1 MFFLKWG
8 AKPKQRK
15 PFIQQTVTKKDEGVS
30 ILFEYQLMTDE
41 QKDLVKMVR
50 QMLDKELAPIVA
62 DIDKSGEYPM
72 EIHTKMG
79 EMGFFA
85 MDVPAEYGGVGL
97 DAETIC
103 HVREALGYVDAGFAC
118 SFSASTFG
126 IKPVLLFGTEE
137 QKHYYAEK
145 LVAGKISAN
154 CMTEPQ
160 SGSDLGNTK
169 TKAVRDGDYYIIN
182 GRKCFAT
189 NGGLADIYTIGAST
203 DPAAGNR
210 GISLFIIDRDTPGI
224 SVGKEEDKMGI
235 RASNTTD
242 VVFEDV
248 RIPVKNRVGEENAGF
263 KMMLKVL
270 SRTRP
275 TGMAPGLGV
284 AQHALDLAVNYAR
297 TRVAF
302 GGPIGKKQ
310 AIQFKLADMEIGIQ
324 TARQQLLY
332 NAKLIDQG
340 IYDSR
345 LGSVTKTY
353 VADVAMMCAHNAMQI
368 FGGYGY
374 SRGYPVEKLFRDAR
388 IFSLFEG
395 TNEIQRMS
403 IGGGLLGKLK

>member
-1 MFFLKWG
+1 M
-8 AKPKQRK
+8 
-15 PFIQQTVTKKDEGVS
+15 
-30 ILFEYQLMTDE
+30 FEYQMMTEE
-41 QKDLVKMVR
+41 QKDLVRMVR
-50 QMLDKELAPIVA
+50 QLLDKELAPIVPE
-62 DIDKSGEYPM
+62 IDRTGRYPM
-72 EIHTKMG
+72 EIHNKLG

-85 MDVPAEYGGVGL
+85 MDVPEEYGGVGL

-103 HVREALGYVDAGFAC
+103 HVREAMGYVDAGFAC

-169 TKAVRDGDYYIIN
+169 TKAVRDGDYYVIN
-182 GRKCFAT
+182 GRKCFAI

-203 DPAAGNR
+203 DPSMGNK
-210 GISLFIIDRDTPGI
+210 GISLFIIDRDTPGV

-248 RIPVKNRVGEENAGF
+248 RIPVKNRIGEENAGF

-275 TGMAPGLGV
+275 TGMAPGLGL
-284 AQHALDLAVNYAR
+284 AQHALDLAVDYAR

-302 GGPIGKKQ
+302 GAPIGKKQ
-310 AIQFKLADMEIGIQ
+310 AIQFNLADMEIGVQ
-324 TARQQLLY
+324 TARQQMLY

-353 VADVAMMCAHNAMQI
+353 VADVAMMCATNAMQI

-374 SRGYPVEKLFRDAR
+374 SREYPIEKMFRDAR

-403 IGGGLLGKLK
+403 IGLGLLGKMK

>member
-1 MFFLKWG
+1 M
-8 AKPKQRK
+8 
-15 PFIQQTVTKKDEGVS
+15 
-30 ILFEYQLMTDE
+30 FEYQLMTDE
-41 QKDLVKMVR
+41 QKELVKMVR
-50 QMLDKELAPIVA
+50 QMLDKELAPIVPE
-62 DIDKSGEYPM
+62 IDKKGEYPM
-72 EIHTKMG
+72 EIHNRMG

-85 MDVPAEYGGVGL
+85 MDVPEEYGGVGL

-126 IKPVLLFGTEE
+126 IKPVLLFGSEE
-137 QKHYYAEK
+137 QKHEYGERLA
-145 LVAGKISAN
+145 AGEISAN

-169 TKAVRDGDYYIIN
+169 TKAVRDGDYYVIN

-189 NGGLADIYTIGAST
+189 NGGLASIYTIGAST
-203 DPAAGNR
+203 DPEAGNR
-210 GISLFIIDRDTPGI
+210 GISLFIIPRDTPGV
-224 SVGKEEDKMGI
+224 SVGKDEDKMGL
-235 RASNTTD
+235 RGSNTTD

-248 RIPVKNRVGEENAGF
+248 RIPVANRIGEENAGF
-263 KMMLKVL
+263 KMMMKVL
-270 SRTRP
+270 ARTRP

-284 AQHALDLAVNYAR
+284 AQRALDLAVQYSR
-297 TRVAF
+297 ERVAF

-310 AIQFKLADMEIGIQ
+310 AIQFKLADMEIGVQ

-332 NAKLIDQG
+332 NARLIDQG

-345 LGSVTKTY
+345 LGSVTKAY
-353 VADVAMMCAHNAMQI
+353 VADVAMKCAHEAMQI
-368 FGGYGY
+368 YGGYGY
-374 SRGYPVEKLFRDAR
+374 SREYPIEKLFRDAR

-403 IGGGLLGKLK
+403 IGGALVGKLKK

>member
-1 MFFLKWG
+1 M
-8 AKPKQRK
+8 
-15 PFIQQTVTKKDEGVS
+15 
-30 ILFEYQLMTDE
+30 FEYQLMTDE
-41 QKDLVKMVR
+41 QKELVKMVR
-50 QMLDKELAPIVA
+50 QMLDKELAPIVPE
-62 DIDKSGEYPM
+62 IDKKGEYPM
-72 EIHTKMG
+72 EIHKRMG

-85 MDVPAEYGGVGL
+85 MDVPEEYGGVGL

-137 QKHYYAEK
+137 QKHEYGERLA
-145 LVAGKISAN
+145 AGEISAN

-169 TKAVRDGDYYIIN
+169 TKAVRDGDYYVIN

-189 NGGLADIYTIGAST
+189 NGGLASIYTIGAST
-203 DPAAGNR
+203 DPEAGNR
-210 GISLFIIDRDTPGI
+210 GISLFIIPRDTPGV
-224 SVGKEEDKMGI
+224 SVGKDEDKMGL

-248 RIPVKNRVGEENAGF
+248 RIPVANRIGEENAGF
-263 KMMLKVL
+263 KMMMKVL

-284 AQHALDLAVNYAR
+284 AQRALDLAVQYSR
-297 TRVAF
+297 ERVAF

-310 AIQFKLADMEIGIQ
+310 AIQFKLADMEIGVQ
-324 TARQQLLY
+324 TARQQLIY

-345 LGSVTKTY
+345 LGSVTKAY
-353 VADVAMMCAHNAMQI
+353 VADVAMMCAHEAMQI
-368 FGGYGY
+368 YGGYGY
-374 SRGYPVEKLFRDAR
+374 SREYPIEKLFRDAR

-403 IGGGLLGKLK
+403 IGGALVGKLKK

>member
-1 MFFLKWG
+1 M
-8 AKPKQRK
+8 
-15 PFIQQTVTKKDEGVS
+15 
-30 ILFEYQLMTDE
+30 FEYQLMTDE
-41 QKDLVKMVR
+41 QKELVKMVR
-50 QMLDKELAPIVA
+50 QMLDKELAPIVPE
-62 DIDKSGEYPM
+62 IDQKGEYPM
-72 EIHTKMG
+72 EIHKRMG

-85 MDVPAEYGGVGL
+85 MDVPEEYGGVGL

-137 QKHYYAEK
+137 QKHEYGERLA
-145 LVAGKISAN
+145 AGEISAN

-169 TKAVRDGDYYIIN
+169 TKAVRDGDYYVIN

-189 NGGLADIYTIGAST
+189 NGGLASIYTIGAST
-203 DPAAGNR
+203 DPEAGNR
-210 GISLFIIDRDTPGI
+210 GISLFIIPRDTPGV
-224 SVGKEEDKMGI
+224 SVGKDEDKMGL

-248 RIPVKNRVGEENAGF
+248 RIPMTNRIGEENAGF
-263 KMMLKVL
+263 KMMMKVL

-284 AQHALDLAVNYAR
+284 AQRALDLAVQYSR
-297 TRVAF
+297 ERVAF
-302 GGPIGKKQ
+302 GSPIGKKQ
-310 AIQFKLADMEIGIQ
+310 AIQFKLADMEIGVL
-324 TARQQLLY
+324 TARQQLIY
-332 NAKLIDQG
+332 NARLIDQG

-345 LGSVTKTY
+345 LGSVTKAY
-353 VADVAMMCAHNAMQI
+353 VADVAMKCAHEAMQI
-368 FGGYGY
+368 YGGYGY
-374 SRGYPVEKLFRDAR
+374 SREYPIEKLFRDAR

-403 IGGGLLGKLK
+403 IGGALVGKLKK

>member
-1 MFFLKWG
+1 M
-8 AKPKQRK
+8 
-15 PFIQQTVTKKDEGVS
+15 
-30 ILFEYQLMTDE
+30 FEYQLMTDE
-41 QKDLVKMVR
+41 QKELVKMVR
-50 QMLDKELAPIVA
+50 QMLDKELAPIVPE
-62 DIDKSGEYPM
+62 IDKKGEYPM
-72 EIHTKMG
+72 EIHNRMG

-85 MDVPAEYGGVGL
+85 MDVPEEYGGVGL

-126 IKPVLLFGTEE
+126 IKPVLLFGSEE
-137 QKHYYAEK
+137 QKHEYGERLA
-145 LVAGKISAN
+145 AGEISAN

-169 TKAVRDGDYYIIN
+169 TKAVRDGDYYVIN

-189 NGGLADIYTIGAST
+189 NGGLASIYTIGAST
-203 DPAAGNR
+203 DPEAGNR
-210 GISLFIIDRDTPGI
+210 GISLFIIPRDTPGV
-224 SVGKEEDKMGI
+224 SVGKDEDKMGL
-235 RASNTTD
+235 RGSNTTD

-248 RIPVKNRVGEENAGF
+248 RIPVANRIGEENAGF
-263 KMMLKVL
+263 KMMMKVL

-284 AQHALDLAVNYAR
+284 AQRALDLAVQYSR
-297 TRVAF
+297 ERVAF

-310 AIQFKLADMEIGIQ
+310 AIQFKLADMEIGVQ

-332 NAKLIDQG
+332 NARLIDQG

-345 LGSVTKTY
+345 LGSVTKAY
-353 VADVAMMCAHNAMQI
+353 VADVAMKCAHEAMQI
-368 FGGYGY
+368 YGGYGY
-374 SRGYPVEKLFRDAR
+374 SREYPIEKLFRDAR

-403 IGGGLLGKLK
+403 IGGALVGKLKK

>member
-1 MFFLKWG
+1 M
-8 AKPKQRK
+8 
-15 PFIQQTVTKKDEGVS
+15 
-30 ILFEYQLMTDE
+30 FEYQLMTDE
-41 QKDLVKMVR
+41 QKDLVRMAR
-50 QMLDKELAPIVA
+50 QLLDKELAPILNQV
-62 DIDKSGEYPM
+62 DRDGHYPM
-72 EIHTKMG
+72 EIHNKLG

-85 MDVPAEYGGVGL
+85 MDIPEVYGGLGL
-97 DAETIC
+97 DAATIC
-103 HVREALGYVDAGFAC
+103 HVREAMGYVDAGFAC
-118 SFSASTFG
+118 SFSAATFG

-137 QKHYYAEK
+137 QKHAYAEK
-145 LVAGKISAN
+145 LVSGKISAN

-160 SGSDLGNTK
+160 SGSDLGNTR
-169 TKAVRDGDYYIIN
+169 TKAVRDGDDYIIN

-203 DPAAGNR
+203 DLSLGNR
-210 GISLFIIDRDTPGI
+210 GISLFIIDRDTPGV
-224 SVGKEEDKMGI
+224 SVGKEEDKLGI

-248 RIPVKNRVGEENAGF
+248 RIPVKNRIGEEKAGF
-263 KMMLKVL
+263 KMMMTVL
-270 SRTRP
+270 ARTRP

-284 AQHALDLAVNYAR
+284 AQHALDLAVEYAR
-297 TRVAF
+297 QRVAF

-310 AIQFKLADMEIGIQ
+310 AIQFKLADMEIGVQ

-332 NAKLIDQG
+332 NAALIDQG

-353 VADVAMMCAHNAMQI
+353 VADVAMQCATTAMQI

-374 SRGYPVEKLFRDAR
+374 SREYPVEKLFRDAR

-395 TNEIQRMS
+395 TNEIQRMT
-403 IGGGLLGKLK
+403 IGSGLVGRL

>member
-1 MFFLKWG
+1 
-8 AKPKQRK
+8 
-15 PFIQQTVTKKDEGVS
+15 
-30 ILFEYQLMTDE
+30 
-41 QKDLVKMVR
+41 
-50 QMLDKELAPIVA
+50 
-62 DIDKSGEYPM
+62 
-72 EIHTKMG
+72 
-79 EMGFFA
+79 
-85 MDVPAEYGGVGL
+85 
-97 DAETIC
+97 
-103 HVREALGYVDAGFAC
+103 
-118 SFSASTFG
+118 
-126 IKPVLLFGTEE
+126 
-137 QKHYYAEK
+137 
-145 LVAGKISAN
+145 
-154 CMTEPQ
+154 
-160 SGSDLGNTK
+160 
-169 TKAVRDGDYYIIN
+169 
-182 GRKCFAT
+182 
-189 NGGLADIYTIGAST
+189 
-203 DPAAGNR
+203 
-210 GISLFIIDRDTPGI
+210 
-224 SVGKEEDKMGI
+224 MGI

-263 KMMLKVL
+263 KMMMKVL

-284 AQHALDLAVNYAR
+284 AQRALDLAVDYAR

-345 LGSVTKTY
+345 LGSVTKAY
-353 VADVAMMCAHNAMQI
+353 VADVAMMCATNAMQI

-374 SRGYPVEKLFRDAR
+374 SREYPIEKLFRDAR

-403 IGGGLLGKLK
+403 IGLGLLGKMK

>member
-1 MFFLKWG
+1 M
-8 AKPKQRK
+8 
-15 PFIQQTVTKKDEGVS
+15 
-30 ILFEYQLMTDE
+30 FEYQLMTDE
-41 QKDLVKMVR
+41 QKELVKMVR
-50 QMLDKELAPIVA
+50 QMLDKELAPIVPE
-62 DIDKSGEYPM
+62 IDKKGEYPM
-72 EIHTKMG
+72 EIHKRMG

-85 MDVPAEYGGVGL
+85 MDVPEEYGGVGL

-137 QKHYYAEK
+137 QKHEYGERLA
-145 LVAGKISAN
+145 AGEISAN

-169 TKAVRDGDYYIIN
+169 TKAVRDGDYYVIN

-189 NGGLADIYTIGAST
+189 NGGLASIYTIGAST
-203 DPAAGNR
+203 DPEAGNR
-210 GISLFIIDRDTPGI
+210 GISLFIIPRDTPGV
-224 SVGKEEDKMGI
+224 SVGKDEDKMGL

-242 VVFEDV
+242 VVFEDA
-248 RIPVKNRVGEENAGF
+248 RIPVANRIGEENAGF
-263 KMMLKVL
+263 KMMMKVL

-284 AQHALDLAVNYAR
+284 AQRALDLAVQYSR
-297 TRVAF
+297 ERVAF

-310 AIQFKLADMEIGIQ
+310 AIQFKLADMEIGVQ
-324 TARQQLLY
+324 TARQQLIY

-345 LGSVTKTY
+345 LGSVTKAY
-353 VADVAMMCAHNAMQI
+353 VADVAMMCAHEAMQI
-368 FGGYGY
+368 YGGYGY
-374 SRGYPVEKLFRDAR
+374 SREYPIEKLFRDAR

-403 IGGGLLGKLK
+403 IGGALVGKLKK

>member
-1 MFFLKWG
+1 M
-8 AKPKQRK
+8 
-15 PFIQQTVTKKDEGVS
+15 
-30 ILFEYQLMTDE
+30 FEYQLMTDE
-41 QKDLVKMVR
+41 QKELVKMVR
-50 QMLDKELAPIVA
+50 QMLDKELAPIVPE
-62 DIDKSGEYPM
+62 IDKKGEYPM
-72 EIHTKMG
+72 EIHKRMG

-85 MDVPAEYGGVGL
+85 MDVPEEYGGVGL

-137 QKHYYAEK
+137 QKHEYGERLA
-145 LVAGKISAN
+145 AGEISAN

-169 TKAVRDGDYYIIN
+169 TKAVRDGDYYVIN

-189 NGGLADIYTIGAST
+189 NGGLASIYTIGAST
-203 DPAAGNR
+203 DPEAGNR
-210 GISLFIIDRDTPGI
+210 GISLFIIPRDTPGV
-224 SVGKEEDKMGI
+224 SVGKDEDKMGL

-248 RIPVKNRVGEENAGF
+248 RIPVANRIGEENAGF
-263 KMMLKVL
+263 KMMMKVL

-284 AQHALDLAVNYAR
+284 AQRALDLAVQYSR
-297 TRVAF
+297 ERVAF

-310 AIQFKLADMEIGIQ
+310 AIQFKLADMEIGVQ
-324 TARQQLLY
+324 TARQQLIY

-345 LGSVTKTY
+345 LGSVTKAY
-353 VADVAMMCAHNAMQI
+353 VADMAMMCAHEAMQI
-368 FGGYGY
+368 YGGYGY
-374 SRGYPVEKLFRDAR
+374 SREYPIEKLFRDAR

-403 IGGGLLGKLK
+403 IGGALVGKLKK

>member
-1 MFFLKWG
+1 M
-8 AKPKQRK
+8 
-15 PFIQQTVTKKDEGVS
+15 
-30 ILFEYQLMTDE
+30 FEYQLMTDE
-41 QKDLVKMVR
+41 QKELVKMVR
-50 QMLDKELAPIVA
+50 QMLDKELAPIVPE
-62 DIDKSGEYPM
+62 IDKKGEYPM
-72 EIHTKMG
+72 EIHKRMG

-85 MDVPAEYGGVGL
+85 MDVPEEYGGVGL

-137 QKHYYAEK
+137 QKHEYGERLA
-145 LVAGKISAN
+145 AGEISAN

-169 TKAVRDGDYYIIN
+169 TKAVRDGDYYVIN

-189 NGGLADIYTIGAST
+189 NGGLASIYTIGAST
-203 DPAAGNR
+203 DPEAGNR
-210 GISLFIIDRDTPGI
+210 GISLFIIPRDTPGV
-224 SVGKEEDKMGI
+224 SVGKDEDKMGL

-248 RIPVKNRVGEENAGF
+248 RIPVANRIGEENAGF
-263 KMMLKVL
+263 KMMMKVL

-284 AQHALDLAVNYAR
+284 AQRALDLAVQYSR
-297 TRVAF
+297 ERVAF

-310 AIQFKLADMEIGIQ
+310 AIQFKLADMEIGVQ

-332 NAKLIDQG
+332 NARLIDQG

-345 LGSVTKTY
+345 LGSVTKAY
-353 VADVAMMCAHNAMQI
+353 VADVAMKCAHEAMQI
-368 FGGYGY
+368 YGGYGY
-374 SRGYPVEKLFRDAR
+374 SREYPIEKLFRDAR

-403 IGGGLLGKLK
+403 IGGALVGKLKK